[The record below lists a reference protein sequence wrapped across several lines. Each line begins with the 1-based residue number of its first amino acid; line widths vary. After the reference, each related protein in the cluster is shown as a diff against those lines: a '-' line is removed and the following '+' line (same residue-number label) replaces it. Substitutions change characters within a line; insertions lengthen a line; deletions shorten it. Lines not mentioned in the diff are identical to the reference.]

1 MSSHEL
7 AVWAELVLAAVTALS
22 LLFVTAPY
30 GRHRRGGWGPTIPA
44 RAGWVIMESP
54 AVLWFA
60 AVYAAGDHRGETVPL
75 ILFGMW
81 QWHYLQRTL
90 IFPLRM
96 RASGKRMPL
105 LVVGLA
111 IAFNL
116 LNGYANA
123 RWISQLGHY
132 SNAWAADPR
141 FGAGVALFAVGWWIN
156 VSADRALFRLRGP
169 GETGYAIPCGGLY
182 ERVSCPNY
190 LGEILE
196 WCGWALAT
204 WSLAGV
210 AFAVYTA
217 ANLVPRA
224 LDHHRWY
231 RERFADYPARRK
243 AVIPF
248 VL

>member
-1 MSSHEL
+1 MSGHTL
-7 AVWAELVLAAVTALS
+7 AVWIELGLAVITALA

-30 GRHRRGGWGPTIPA
+30 GRHQRGGWGSTISA

-54 AVLWFA
+54 AVLWFG
-60 AVYAAGDHRGETVPL
+60 AVYAAGDHRGDTVPL
-75 ILFGMW
+75 ILFAMW

-96 RASGKRMPL
+96 RASGKRTPL

-111 IAFNL
+111 IGFNL
-116 LNGYANA
+116 LNGYVNA
-123 RWISQLGHY
+123 RWISQLGRY
-132 SNAWAADPR
+132 SVDWLSDPR
-141 FGAGVALFAVGWWIN
+141 FIAGAGLFAAGWWIN
-156 VSADRALFRLRGP
+156 VRADRALFRLRGP
-169 GETGYAIPCGGLY
+169 GESGYAIPRGGLY
-182 ERVSCPNY
+182 ELVSCPNY
-190 LGEILE
+190 LGETLE

-204 WSLAGV
+204 WSFAGL

-231 RERFADYPARRK
+231 RDRFADYPAPRK
-243 AVIPF
+243 AIIPF

>member
-1 MSSHEL
+1 MSGYTL
-7 AVWAELVLAAVTALS
+7 AVWAELVLAAVTALA

-30 GRHRRGGWGPTIPA
+30 GRHQRGGWGPTIPA

-75 ILFGMW
+75 VLLCLW

-90 IFPLRM
+90 LFPLHM

-111 IAFNL
+111 IGFNL
-116 LNGYANA
+116 LNGYVNA
-123 RWISQLGHY
+123 RWISQLGSY
-132 SNAWAADPR
+132 SPDWLRDPR
-141 FGAGVALFAVGWWIN
+141 FVAGTVVFATGWWIN

-169 GETGYAIPCGGLY
+169 GERGYAIPRGGLY
-182 ERVSCPNY
+182 EWVSCPNY
-190 LGEILE
+190 LGETIE

-204 WSLAGV
+204 WSFAGL

-231 RERFADYPARRK
+231 RDRFADYPPRRK
-243 AVIPF
+243 AIVPF
-248 VL
+248 LL